1 MGLYKL
7 CEHKGRN
14 RDRCDHPW
22 WGSFR
27 GVRVSLSKWANR
39 EIRSKA
45 EASAALDELR
55 VAIRAGTFDPRGLKP
70 VEGQA
75 HDVRRAGG
83 PLPRPT
89 RHLQA
94 PRAGRGL
101 RLVGEAVPRAVAD
114 RALADIRT
122 ADVQDLI
129 ADLQKP
135 RVIGRRPG
143 ARVLSAARG
152 EPHHRPASAHA
163 ELGRR
168 PRVHRAD
175 AVPAWLR
182 DADQEAARRQQAPPS
197 HRRGRRGRAD
207 RGGAAARPGD
217 DHRRHRHG
225 HAPGRDAGAAVRRR
239 RSRPRTDH
247 AAR

>member
-7 CEHKGRN
+7 CDHKGRN
-14 RDRCDHPW
+14 RDRCEHPW

-39 EIRSKA
+39 EIHSKA

-55 VAIRAGTFDPRGLKP
+55 MAIRAGTFDPRGLKP
-70 VEGQA
+70 IEAKPMTFGELAELYRDRHVIPKRLALVEDYA
-75 HDVRRAGG
+75 WSVKPFLERWR
-83 PLPRPT
+83 
-89 RHLQA
+89 
-94 PRAGRGL
+94 
-101 RLVGEAVPRAVAD
+101 D

-135 RVIGRRPG
+135 RDHRPPAGR
-143 ARVLSAARG
+143 ARAQRRARQ
-152 EPHHRPASAHA
+152 PHHRPAPAHA
-163 ELGRR
+163 ELGGR

-182 DADQEAARRQQAPPS
+182 DADQEAARGQQAPPS

-207 RGGAAARPGD
+207 RGGATARPGD
-217 DHRRHRHG
+217 DHRGNRHW

-239 RSRPRTDH
+239 RSRPRPDH